1 MLKQSTDN
9 LQSNTMAESGR
20 EKVGQWAKNSAIS
33 APSVVEDASL
43 NSRYAPYF
51 DGLPGNNKTGRG
63 MRIVSEYVDGISE
76 LWPKGKAEIQPWHD
90 EVVNALWRRN
100 FHNGNVI
107 AVVES
112 AGDTKAF
119 KDSFNI
125 LRQVCREKHPSEV
138 TIFDIYDFFD
148 TRADIAAGTRR
159 HYQRQIKQMF
169 SGMRNLGL
177 IPLTCTP
184 DLDIKLERAKRG
196 QPRPLSMEMV
206 STLITQSKQPYGYWF
221 ALGCF
226 AGMRAAEIA
235 NIRGEDLEMDALGS
249 WVIRIPNGK
258 GGTNL
263 TVPCTEYLREMIVSF
278 NTKGRLW
285 IVTPTYLSKLAG
297 AEMVRLGVKEKGRD
311 ARGISLHS
319 TRHYYA
325 TKMLAASKSVT
336 GQKDWDLVRQV
347 MRHKDI
353 STTQIYAYS
362 DNSEALH
369 VAESAFSLF
378 NFGQL

>member
-1 MLKQSTDN
+1 MLNQGLVEN
-9 LQSNTMAESGR
+9 LVNVVADSGR
-20 EKVGQWAKNSAIS
+20 KKVGHMPLKSATS
-33 APSVVEDASL
+33 APSVSTDTELISEYVPIFE
-43 NSRYAPYF
+43 
-51 DGLPGNNKTGRG
+51 GLPGNNKTGRG
-63 MRIVSEYVDGISE
+63 MRIVSEYVGGIDE
-76 LWPKGKAEIQPWHD
+76 LWPKGKTEVEPWHD
-90 EVVNALWRRN
+90 EVVKALWRRN

-107 AVVES
+107 AIVED
-112 AGDTKAF
+112 AGNTLAF
-119 KDSFNI
+119 KNAFHM
-125 LRQVCREKHPSEV
+125 LRMVCGSKHPSEV

-148 TRADIAAGTRR
+148 SRPDIATGTRR

-169 SGMRNLGL
+169 TGMRNLGI

-184 DLDIKLERAKRG
+184 DLDIKLEKAKRG

-206 STLITQSKQPYGYWF
+206 TNLITNAKEPYNYWF

-226 AGMRAAEIA
+226 AGMRASEIA
-235 NIRGEDLEMDALGS
+235 MIRGEDLETDALGNYC
-249 WVIRIPNGK
+249 IRIPNGK

-263 TVPCTEYLREMIVSF
+263 TVPCTDYLREMILSF

-285 IVTPTYLSKLAG
+285 VVTPLYLSKLAG

-311 ARGISLHS
+311 SRGISFHS
-319 TRHYYA
+319 SRHYYA
-325 TKMLAASKSVT
+325 TMMLAASKSVT

-362 DNSEALH
+362 DNSEVNN
-369 VAESAFSLF
+369 VAENAFSRF
-378 NFGQL
+378 NFGH